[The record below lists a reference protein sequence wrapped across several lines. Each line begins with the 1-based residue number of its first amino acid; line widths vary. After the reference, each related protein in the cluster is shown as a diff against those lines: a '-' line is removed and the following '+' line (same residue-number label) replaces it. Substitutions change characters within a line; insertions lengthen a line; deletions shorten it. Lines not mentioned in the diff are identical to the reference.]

1 MTRSGHGAAAL
12 ALALATACAPA
23 LREPP
28 PLATAPSRARGESA
42 DDLLRSADAAWARR
56 AEPGRAREAQEL
68 YLEAASADEARV
80 EGLLGAMRAAAF
92 RIDVERDAAARERL
106 AVEAVQ
112 LGQWCRRRAP
122 AEAACGY
129 RLAIALGQQARQ
141 RTSTARDALRTMVGL
156 LREAIAAAPR
166 TDDAGPHRVLALV
179 LLRAPAW
186 PVGPGDPEEALR
198 EARTAAD
205 LFPDAAENQLA
216 LGEALAAN
224 GLAAEARA
232 AYERAAA
239 LAERR
244 AAAGDPEASR
254 WREEALAA
262 LARGDHP

>member
-1 MTRSGHGAAAL
+1 MTRSAPGAAAL
-12 ALALATACAPA
+12 ALALACAPA

-28 PLATAPSRARGESA
+28 PLATAPSGARGSSA
-42 DDLLRSADAAWARR
+42 DELLRSAEAAWARR
-56 AEPGRAREAQEL
+56 ADAGQARAAQEL
-68 YLEAASADEARV
+68 YLEAASADETRV
-80 EGLLGAMRAAAF
+80 EGLLGAMRAASF
-92 RIDVERDAAARERL
+92 RVDREREAAAREGL

-129 RLAIALGQQARQ
+129 RLAIALGQQARE
-141 RTSTARDALRTMVGL
+141 RTSTARDALRTMVSL
-156 LREAIAAAPR
+156 LREAIAADPR

-179 LLRAPAW
+179 LLRAPGW
-186 PVGPGDPEEALR
+186 PAGPGDPEEALR
-198 EARTAAD
+198 EARAAVG

-224 GLAAEARA
+224 GLDAEARA

-239 LAERR
+239 LAERGVT
-244 AAAGDPEASR
+244 AGDPEAAR

-262 LARGDHP
+262 LARGDHR